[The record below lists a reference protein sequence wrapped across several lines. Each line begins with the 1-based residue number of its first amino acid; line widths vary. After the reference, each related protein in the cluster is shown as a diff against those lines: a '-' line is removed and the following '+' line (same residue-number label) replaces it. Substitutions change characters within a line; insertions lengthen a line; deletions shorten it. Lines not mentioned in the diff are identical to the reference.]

1 MASTYPSS
9 SSSRQTKRLTKD
21 QRSCVVLIVGICC
34 FLGALL
40 LYTGSQDAYKV
51 STLSRG
57 LCRVRSVNVKYTR
70 YNYFPCWNVTVM
82 YENRI
87 REEYMIES
95 TGTRS
100 DRWAW
105 IKARK
110 YQVIFDESSFK
121 LMKFNLAGQWNISM
135 LSLTKWII
143 HYSVGL
149 GMDSTDKIKS

>member
-1 MASTYPSS
+1 MASTYPS

-21 QRSCVVLIVGICC
+21 QKSCVILIIGICC

-40 LYTGSQDAYKV
+40 LYIGSQDAYKL

-70 YNYFPCWNVTVM
+70 YNYFPCWNITVM
-82 YENRI
+82 YENKI

-105 IKARK
+105 ITARK
-110 YQVIFDESSFK
+110 YQVIIDEFLFE
-121 LMKFNLAGQWNISM
+121 LMKLNLAGQ
-135 LSLTKWII
+135 
-143 HYSVGL
+143 
-149 GMDSTDKIKS
+149 